1 MKWYAIA
8 PLDVLLFRE
17 AKPFSPGEGAWAKG
31 IFPPL
36 PTVVFQALRSAL
48 PTYSQKHR
56 DLKFMGPF
64 LLDQEQ
70 TLWLPTPK
78 DLLCVKT
85 STQSEDNEEDYE
97 EIVEDWDKL
106 TRLQPLTENN
116 EAWQQWQHLDN
127 SQQLPIMI
135 TPELKKG
142 EFICGRPQPWIK
154 AEALAKYLQ
163 GENKQG
169 DNQLCLSDFHD
180 DPWDVQILPH
190 IHIEPGTRQ
199 VKSEGGYFTEVAVR
213 LKSGWQFAAQLKL
226 SQDLEPKDSKPK
238 DLKPTVVRL
247 GGEGHRALVSP
258 ITEPT
263 GWSNLQQM
271 QQPMDS
277 HSYAYLL
284 TPGLAEME
292 PGEPVYGVYPG
303 AWQEQLA
310 GCVSDRALL
319 WGGVSTIQRVSTS
332 ETDPNRSNS
341 RKEFA
346 LLPQRAFVPPGTIYQ
361 FKTVPDETHLLP
373 SGEGNWLATFKSLN
387 YGKLLWGIKS

>member
-48 PTYSQKHR
+48 PAYSQKNR
-56 DLKFMGPF
+56 DLEFMGPF
-64 LLDQEQ
+64 LLDDQQ

-78 DLLCVKT
+78 DLLCVQT
-85 STQSEDNEEDYE
+85 CSQSEEDEYE
-97 EIVEDWDKL
+97 EIVTDWDIL
-106 TRLQPLTENN
+106 TRLEPLTETN
-116 EAWQQWQHLDN
+116 EAWQHLDN
-127 SQQLPIMI
+127 SQQLPLMVA
-135 TPELKKG
+135 PDLDPQQR
-142 EFICGRPQPWIK
+142 ICGRPQPWIK
-154 AEALAKYLQ
+154 AEALAKYLK
-163 GENKQG
+163 GN
-169 DNQLCLSDFHD
+169 NQLYSSDFHEN
-180 DPWDVQILPH
+180 PWDIQILPH
-190 IHIEPGTRQ
+190 THIEPGTRQ

-213 LKSGWQFAAQLKL
+213 MHSGWQFAAQL
-226 SQDLEPKDSKPK
+226 SQDLE
-238 DLKPTVVRL
+238 PTVVRL
-247 GGEGHRALVSP
+247 GGEGHRALITP
-258 ITEPT
+258 IAEPT
-263 GWSNLQQM
+263 GWSDLQQT
-271 QQPMDS
+271 QQPTDS

-319 WGGVSTIQRVSTS
+319 WGGVSSIQRLSPS
-332 ETDPNRSNS
+332 EGDQNRSNGERSNS

-373 SGEGNWLATFKSLN
+373 SGESNWLKTFKSLN

>member
-1 MKWYAIA
+1 
-8 PLDVLLFRE
+8 
-17 AKPFSPGEGAWAKG
+17 
-31 IFPPL
+31 
-36 PTVVFQALRSAL
+36 
-48 PTYSQKHR
+48 
-56 DLKFMGPF
+56 MGPF
-64 LLDQEQ
+64 LLDDKQ

-78 DLLCVKT
+78 DLLCIGPRFGLE
-85 STQSEDNEEDYE
+85 EDDYE
-97 EIVEDWDKL
+97 EIVEQWDFL
-106 TRLQPLTENN
+106 IRLEPVTE
-116 EAWQQWQHLDN
+116 AGQGWQHLDN
-127 SQQLPIMI
+127 SQQLPLMVA
-135 TPELKKG
+135 PDLKPQQR
-142 EFICGRPQPWIK
+142 ICGRPQPWIK

-163 GENKQG
+163 G
-169 DNQLCLSDFHD
+169 DNQLYPSDFHKN
-180 DPWDVQILPH
+180 PWHLQILPH
-190 IHIEPGTRQ
+190 THIEPGTRQ

-213 LKSGWQFAAQLKL
+213 MCSGWQFAAQL
-226 SQDLEPKDSKPK
+226 SQ

-258 ITEPT
+258 IAEPA
-263 GWSNLQQM
+263 GWSDLQQM
-271 QQPMDS
+271 QQPTNR

-284 TPGLAEME
+284 TPGLAAVNSEE
-292 PGEPVYGVYPG
+292 SVYGAYPG

-319 WGGVSTIQRVSTS
+319 WGGVSSIQRVSAS

>member
-36 PTVVFQALRSAL
+36 PTVVFQALRSVL
-48 PTYSQKHR
+48 PAYSKKHR
-56 DLKFMGPF
+56 DLEFLGPF
-64 LLDQEQ
+64 LLDDQQ

-85 STQSEDNEEDYE
+85 RTEFEEDEYE
-97 EIVEDWDKL
+97 ESVADWDSL
-106 TRLQPLTENN
+106 TRLEPLTETN
-116 EAWQQWQHLDN
+116 EAWKYLDN

-135 TPELKKG
+135 TPDLEEG
-142 EFICGRPQPWIK
+142 QFICGRPQPWIK

-163 GENKQG
+163 G
-169 DNQLCLSDFHD
+169 DNQLCCTDLHD
-180 DPWDVQILPH
+180 DPWNLQILPH

-213 LKSGWQFAAQLKL
+213 LESGWQFAAQL
-226 SQDLEPKDSKPK
+226 SQDLE
-238 DLKPTVVRL
+238 PTVVRL

-258 ITEPT
+258 IAEPK
-263 GWSNLQQM
+263 GWSDIQQM
-271 QQPMDS
+271 EQSPYS

-284 TPGLAEME
+284 TPGLAEVNPE
-292 PGEPVYGVYPG
+292 EPVYGVYPG

-319 WGGVSTIQRVSTS
+319 WGGVSSIQRVSTS
-332 ETDPNRSNS
+332 ESNIEGQSRDRSNS

-361 FKTVPDETHLLP
+361 FKTVPNETHLLP
-373 SGEGNWLATFKSLN
+373 SGEENWLSTFRSLN

>member
-56 DLKFMGPF
+56 DLEFMGPF

-78 DLLCVKT
+78 DLLCVRT

-97 EIVEDWDKL
+97 EIVEDWDSL
-106 TRLQPLTENN
+106 TRLQPLTEAN

-135 TPELKKG
+135 TPNLEEG
-142 EFICGRPQPWIK
+142 QFICGRPQPWIK
-154 AEALAKYLQ
+154 ATALAKYLE
-163 GENKQG
+163 GN
-169 DNQLCLSDFHD
+169 NQLCRSDFHD

-199 VKSEGGYFTEVAVR
+199 VKSVGGYFTEVAVR
-213 LKSGWQFAAQLKL
+213 MCSGWQFVAQL
-226 SQDLEPKDSKPK
+226 SQDLE
-238 DLKPTVVRL
+238 PTVVRL

-258 ITEPT
+258 IAEPKS
-263 GWSNLQQM
+263 WSDIQQM
-271 QQPMDS
+271 QQPTNR

-292 PGEPVYGVYPG
+292 PGEPVYGVCPG

-319 WGGVSTIQRVSTS
+319 WGGVSSIQRVSTS
-332 ETDPNRSNS
+332 ESNIEGQS
-341 RKEFA
+341 REHLNNRKEFV